1 MSDTA
6 VNALEFLVQL
16 AAGALSFWYAG
27 KFLRADFESR
37 RWAAIRWALLYA
49 IVQFGFSVL
58 TEGWKPYERFFMVAP
73 QFALLFFLQGA
84 LFEKEKPRRIFVAA
98 SFVVG
103 WDILRF
109 TVSPLAHAAFGAWG
123 PAWAWAVDEAVALG
137 VSAETVMFVMQ
148 ATNDAAVFLIIAGC
162 RAVQLGLLALYLRG
176 IVGFFP
182 PKEYALRF
190 HDSLFLLFP
199 CAVAIVLDLTVRTL
213 ALSADNSA
221 LMLIYDRAPSTLL
234 LLPLA
239 SLLLLGMVVSSTAL
253 FHGLAQAK
261 DEEQKR
267 LLLEQSVAG
276 VHREVE
282 ELQNVYA
289 DLKGLRHDLRNHIAS
304 LAAYV
309 RRIAP
314 QGDGQMEAYL
324 GKMTDAVARLD
335 FADDTGNPITDVI
348 VHQARREAEKKGV
361 AFSADFHWPKD
372 GRLDIYDVSVIL
384 SNALTNAVEAAARE
398 ISVRSYEKG
407 RLFFIEAANDFSG
420 DLCWDEA
427 TELPVTSKPDKAMHG
442 MGLANIRRCAQ
453 KYKGTIDIQ
462 TTEEKGQKRFLL
474 TVMLYEKENAT
485 KK

>member
-37 RWAAIRWALLYA
+37 RWAMVRWAVLYA
-49 IVQFGFSVL
+49 IVQSGFSLL
-58 TEGWKPYERFFMVAP
+58 TDGWKPYERFFMVVP
-73 QFALLFFLQGA
+73 QFALLFFLQGSC
-84 LFEKEKPRRIFVAA
+84 FEKNRPRRIFAAA

-109 TVSPLAHAAFGAWG
+109 AVSPLAHAAFGAWG
-123 PAWAWAVDEAVALG
+123 PAWAWAVNKAVELG
-137 VSAETVMFVMQ
+137 VSAETVLFLMQ
-148 ATNDAAVFLIIAGC
+148 MTNDAAVFLIIAGC

-182 PKEYALRF
+182 PKDYALRF

-199 CAVAIVLDLTVRTL
+199 CAVSLVLDLTVRTL
-213 ALSADNSA
+213 ALSTDNSA

-239 SLLLLGMVVSSTAL
+239 SLLLLGMVVASAAL
-253 FHGLAQAK
+253 FRGLVQAK

-276 VHREVE
+276 VHREVT
-282 ELQNVYA
+282 ELQNIYA

-304 LAAYV
+304 LAAYAK
-309 RRIAP
+309 RIAP

-324 GKMTDAVARLD
+324 GQMTDAVARLD

-348 VHQARREAEKKGV
+348 VHQARRDAEKKGV
-361 AFSADFHWPKD
+361 AFAADFHWPQD
-372 GRLDIYDVSVIL
+372 ERFDIYDVSVIL
-384 SNALTNAVEAAARE
+384 NNALTNGLEAASRE
-398 ISVRSYEKG
+398 LSIRSYEKG
-407 RLFFIEAANDFSG
+407 RLFFIEAANDFTG
-420 DLCWDEA
+420 ELCWDEA
-427 TELPVTSKPDKAMHG
+427 REFPVTSKPDKAMHG
-442 MGLANIRRCAQ
+442 MGLMNIRRCAQ
-453 KYKGTIDIQ
+453 KYKGEIEIQ
-462 TTEEKGQKRFLL
+462 VSEETGRKRFLL
-474 TVMLYEKENAT
+474 TVMLYEKENGES
-485 KK
+485 

>member
-1 MSDTA
+1 MSDTT

-37 RWAAIRWALLYA
+37 RWATIRWAVLYA
-49 IVQFGFSVL
+49 IVQSGFSLL
-58 TEGWKPYERFFMVAP
+58 TDGWKPHERFFMVVP
-73 QFALLFFLQGA
+73 QFALLFFLQGSF
-84 LFEKEKPRRIFVAA
+84 FEKDRPRRIFVAA

-109 TVSPLAHAAFGAWG
+109 AASPLAHAAFGAWG
-123 PAWAWAVDEAVALG
+123 PAWAWAVNKAVELG
-137 VSAETVMFVMQ
+137 VSAETVLSLMQ
-148 ATNDAAVFLIIAGC
+148 MTNDAAVFLIIAGC

-199 CAVAIVLDLTVRTL
+199 CAVSLVLDLTVRTL

-239 SLLLLGMVVSSTAL
+239 SLLLLGMVVSSAAL
-253 FHGLAQAK
+253 FRGLVQAK

-276 VHREVE
+276 VHREVT
-282 ELQNVYA
+282 ELQNIYA

-304 LAAYV
+304 LAAYTK
-309 RRIAP
+309 RIAP

-324 GKMTDAVARLD
+324 GQMTDAVARLD

-348 VHQARREAEKKGV
+348 VHQARRDAEKKGV
-361 AFSADFHWPKD
+361 AFAADFHWPQD
-372 GRLDIYDVSVIL
+372 ERFDIYDVSVIL
-384 SNALTNAVEAAARE
+384 NNALTNGLEAASQE
-398 ISVRSYEKG
+398 ISIRSYEKG
-407 RLFFIEAANDFSG
+407 RLFFIEAANDFTG
-420 DLCWDEA
+420 ELCWDEA
-427 TELPVTSKPDKAMHG
+427 REFPVTSKPDKAVHG
-442 MGLANIRRCAQ
+442 MGLMNIRRCAQ
-453 KYKGTIDIQ
+453 KYKGEIDIQ
-462 TTEEKGQKRFLL
+462 VSEENDRKRFLL
-474 TVMLYEKENAT
+474 TVMLYEKENGES
-485 KK
+485 

>member
-6 VNALEFLVQL
+6 VNALEFFVQL

-27 KFLRADFESR
+27 KFLRADFENR
-37 RWAAIRWALLYA
+37 RQASIRWAILYPIA
-49 IVQFGFSVL
+49 QFGFSLL
-58 TEGWKPYERFFMVAP
+58 TDGWKPYERFFMVVP
-73 QFALLFFLQGA
+73 QFALLFFLQGSF
-84 LFEKEKPRRIFVAA
+84 FEKNRPRRIFAAA

-109 TVSPLAHAAFGAWG
+109 AVSPLAHAAFGAWG
-123 PAWAWAVDEAVALG
+123 PAWAWTVNKAVELG
-137 VSAETVMFVMQ
+137 VPAETVLFLMQ
-148 ATNDAAVFLIIAGC
+148 ISNDAAVCLIIAGC

-199 CAVAIVLDLTVRTL
+199 CAVSLVLDLTVRTL

-239 SLLLLGMVVSSTAL
+239 SLLLLGMVVSSAAL
-253 FHGLAQAK
+253 FRGLVQAK

-276 VHREVE
+276 VHREVT
-282 ELQNVYA
+282 ELQNIYA

-304 LAAYV
+304 LTAYAK
-309 RRIAP
+309 RIAP

-324 GKMTDAVARLD
+324 GQMTDAVARLD

-348 VHQARREAEKKGV
+348 VHQARRDAEKKGV
-361 AFSADFHWPKD
+361 AFAADFHWPQD
-372 GRLDIYDVSVIL
+372 ERFDIYDVSVIL
-384 SNALTNAVEAAARE
+384 NNALTNGLEAASRE
-398 ISVRSYEKG
+398 ISIRSYEKG
-407 RLFFIEAANDFSG
+407 RLFFIEAANDFTG
-420 DLCWDEA
+420 ELCWDEA
-427 TELPVTSKPDKAMHG
+427 REFPVTSKPDKAMHG
-442 MGLANIRRCAQ
+442 MGLMNIRRCAQ
-453 KYKGTIDIQ
+453 KYKGEIEIQ
-462 TTEEKGQKRFLL
+462 VSEETGRKRFLL
-474 TVMLYEKENAT
+474 TVMLYEKENGES
-485 KK
+485 

>member
-1 MSDTA
+1 MSDMTM
-6 VNALEFLVQL
+6 NALDFLVQL
-16 AAGALSFWYAG
+16 AAGALSFWYAA

-37 RWAAIRWALLYA
+37 RWTTIRWAALYA
-49 IVQFGFSVL
+49 IVQFGLSIL
-58 TEGWKPYERFFMVAP
+58 TEGWKPYERFFMVLP
-73 QFALLFFLQGA
+73 QFAVLFFLQGA
-84 LFEKEKPRRIFVAA
+84 FFEKDKSRQTFVAA

-109 TVSPLAHAAFGAWG
+109 AVSPLAHAAFGAWG
-123 PAWAWAVDEAVALG
+123 PAWAWAVNEAVALG

-148 ATNDAAVFLIIAGC
+148 VTNDAAVLLIIGGC
-162 RAVQLGLLALYLRG
+162 RAVQVGLLALYLRG
-176 IVGFFP
+176 IVSFFP
-182 PKEYALRF
+182 PKGYALRF

-199 CAVAIVLDLTVRTL
+199 CAVALALDLTVRTL

-221 LMLIYDRAPSTLL
+221 LMLIYDRVPSTLL

-239 SLLLLGMVVSSTAL
+239 SLLLLGMVVSSVAM
-253 FHGLAQAK
+253 FRGLVQAK
-261 DEEQKR
+261 EEEQKR

-304 LAAYV
+304 LAAYA

-314 QGDGQMEAYL
+314 QGDGEMEAYL
-324 GKMTDAVARLD
+324 GQMTDAVARLD

-361 AFSADFHWPKD
+361 AFAADFHWPKD

-384 SNALTNAVEAAARE
+384 SNALTNALEAATRE

-407 RLFFIEAANDFSG
+407 RLFFIEAANDFAG
-420 DLCWDEA
+420 ELLWDEA
-427 TELPVTSKPDKAMHG
+427 TELPATSKPDKETHG

-453 KYKGTIDIQ
+453 KYKGETDIQ
-462 TTEEKGQKRFLL
+462 IKEENGKDRFVL
-474 TVMLYEKENAT
+474 TVMLYEKENGEIR
-485 KK
+485 